1 MMTRVLLLSTILIVG
16 AAAFSANFIPSSVGG
31 KAVKFHV
38 KGQLNEI
45 NGLILSPLTTRLT
58 SLADLIK
65 IFNAGTFDA
74 DILPSSDGNIDR

>member
-1 MMTRVLLLSTILIVG
+1 MMTRVLLLYAIQIVG
-16 AAAFSANFIPSSVGG
+16 AAAFSANLITSSVGG
-31 KAVKFHV
+31 KPVKFQV

-65 IFNAGTFDA
+65 IFNAGSIDA